1 MTTTAPPRTIS
12 APGVYGDVPELAY
25 HSDELL
31 APDFGPSLS
40 STGART
46 LLDSPALFRWRQDN
60 PEPPKAAFDLGH
72 AVHGKVLGVG
82 LNIAVIPD
90 DYLASNGAAS
100 TKDAKAFIA
109 EAQARG
115 DVAIK
120 SDTAALV
127 DAIADAVLTHPVAGA
142 ILSQGEPEQSA
153 YATDPDTG
161 VTMRARIDWLR
172 DNAACD
178 LKTVGRQGGARPEA
192 FARAAADHGYHV
204 QGDWY
209 SRVLAHNGIVAPF
222 LHIVVETE
230 PPHLVSVVQLDDDA
244 LALGNAQS
252 RRALDTY
259 AHCTATGTW
268 PGYSTEIEP
277 VALPAW
283 YIRTHS

>member
-1 MTTTAPPRTIS
+1 MTGTDTALIDKPGVFTVDELS
-12 APGVYGDVPELAY
+12 YHADEALAPG
-25 HSDELL
+25 
-31 APDFGPSLS
+31 FGPSLS

-82 LNIAVIPD
+82 LNIETIPD
-90 DYLASNGAAS
+90 DLLAANGAVS
-100 TKDAKAFIA
+100 TKEAKAFVA
-109 EAQARG
+109 ESRARG
-115 DVAIK
+115 AVPVK
-120 SDTAALV
+120 SDVAALV
-127 DAIADAVLTHPVAGA
+127 ARIADAVMAHPVAAA

-172 DNAACD
+172 DNAAVD
-178 LKTVGRQGGARPEA
+178 LKTVGRQGGARPST
-192 FARAAADHGYHV
+192 FARAAADHGYHI
-204 QGDWY
+204 QADWY
-209 SRVLAHNGIVAPF
+209 SRILARLGHAVPFVHIVA
-222 LHIVVETE
+222 ETE
-230 PPHLVSVVQLDDDA
+230 PPHLVSVTQLDDEAMSLGDA
-244 LALGNAQS
+244 MS

-259 AHCTATGTW
+259 ARCIQTGTW

-283 YIRTHS
+283 YVRTNS

>member
-1 MTTTAPPRTIS
+1 MTTTAPPRTIT
-12 APGVYGDVPELAY
+12 APGVYGDVPELDY
-25 HSDELL
+25 HSDALL
-31 APDFGPSLS
+31 ANDFGPSLS

-46 LLDSPALFRWRQDN
+46 ILDSPALFRWRQDN

-72 AVHGKVLGVG
+72 AVHAKVLGVG

-90 DYLASNGAAS
+90 DLLASNGAAS

-127 DAIADAVLTHPVAGA
+127 NAIADAVLTHPVAGA

-172 DNAACD
+172 DNAAVD
-178 LKTVGRQGGARPEA
+178 LKSVGRQGGARPEA
-192 FARAAADHGYHV
+192 FARAAADHGYHI
-204 QGDWY
+204 QSDFY
-209 SRVLAHNGIVAPF
+209 LRVLALLGMVDLPF
-222 LHIVVETE
+222 IHIVVEVD
-230 PPHLVSVVQLDDDA
+230 PPHLVSVVQLDDEA
-244 LALGNAQS
+244 LQVGHEQV
-252 RRALDTY
+252 RRALDIY
-259 AHCTATGTW
+259 ARCRDTDEW
-268 PGYSTEIEP
+268 PGYSPEIELIS
-277 VALPAW
+277 LPRWAV
-283 YIRTHS
+283 R